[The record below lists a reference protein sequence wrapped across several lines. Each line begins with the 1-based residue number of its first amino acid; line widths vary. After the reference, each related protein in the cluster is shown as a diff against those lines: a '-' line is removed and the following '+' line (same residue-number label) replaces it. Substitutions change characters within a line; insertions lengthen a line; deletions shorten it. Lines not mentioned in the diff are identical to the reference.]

1 MSQTSFDGKWPLPP
15 PKLKFYKF
23 FQVLVDKL
31 SKPFIASYFPISN
44 QQVPF
49 GHVPN
54 MEMEDTKITQLQ
66 EVMGCFTTKPSLS
79 QLLEGKDYQLSI
91 DLVSHVFPGLP
102 PPFKKWLTQ
111 FR

>member
-1 MSQTSFDGKWPLPP
+1 MSQTSFDGKWRLPP

-23 FQVLVDKL
+23 LQVFPSFGGQVIE
-31 SKPFIASYFPISN
+31 PFIASYFPISN

-66 EVMGCFTTKPSLS
+66 EVMGCWMFHYKTLIE
-79 QLLEGKDYQLSI
+79 LLEGKDYQSLEPCWSSRAVRTGEAVI
-91 DLVSHVFPGLP
+91 IN
-102 PPFKKWLTQ
+102 
-111 FR
+111 